1 MFFNLLSFLIP
12 KNIKSGGQQWVQ
24 FGEHLKRKAV
34 VVHLIVE
41 VRHGVTNADQG
52 VEKKRVKISQ
62 IPVLEPN
69 FQGSKLR

>member
-41 VRHGVTNADQG
+41 VLHGVTNADQG
-52 VEKKRVKISQ
+52 VEKKELRFPKSLFLSQ
-62 IPVLEPN
+62 IFKVL
-69 FQGSKLR
+69 S